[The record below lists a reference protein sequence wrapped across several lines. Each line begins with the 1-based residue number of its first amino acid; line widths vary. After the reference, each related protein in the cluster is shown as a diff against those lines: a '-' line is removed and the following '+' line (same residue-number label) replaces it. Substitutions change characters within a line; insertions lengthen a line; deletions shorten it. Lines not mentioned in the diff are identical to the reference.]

1 MGSEPI
7 RTGNGDQ
14 YWRSLANIA
23 LCLLILATTSLSTGC
38 ASRKADQPEPN
49 PDPFEVINRP
59 IFKFNDVADRYILR
73 PAAKGYQFITPA
85 PVERGVSNFFDNIT
99 YPITIVN
106 DFLQGKFKQGFAD
119 TGRFVVNTTI
129 GLLGLFDPATPIG
142 LERHEEDFGQ
152 TFAKWGIPAG
162 PYIVVPLFGPRTVRS
177 GIGTIAD
184 TQVNPLI
191 LYSNTSVRDKLLI
204 LWAIESRAALIG
216 PDRLVFEAFDPY
228 LFVRDAYLQN
238 RKFLINDG
246 ITVESDEGFDD
257 DFDDDF

>member
-1 MGSEPI
+1 MSVGRSNEK
-7 RTGNGDQ
+7 
-14 YWRSLANIA
+14 WRLIPHFP
-23 LCLLILATTSLSTGC
+23 LYLLLLSAVLLNAGC
-38 ASRKADQPEPN
+38 ASRKASKPESEPN
-49 PDPFEVINRP
+49 VDPLEVINRP
-59 IFKFNDVADRYILR
+59 IYKFNDVTDRYILR
-73 PAAKGYQFITPA
+73 PVAKGYQFITPNV
-85 PVERGVSNFFDNIT
+85 VETGVSNFFDNIT

-106 DFLQGKFKQGFAD
+106 GFLQGKFKQGFAD

-162 PYIVVPLFGPRTVRS
+162 PYIVVPLLGPRTVRS
-177 GIGTIAD
+177 GIGTFAD

-216 PDRLVFEAFDPY
+216 PDKLVFEAFDPY

-238 RKFLINDG
+238 REFLINDG
-246 ITVESDEGFDD
+246 VLNETDEGFDD

>member
-1 MGSEPI
+1 MHLPL
-7 RTGNGDQ
+7 
-14 YWRSLANIA
+14 YL
-23 LCLLILATTSLSTGC
+23 LLISALLLNAGC
-38 ASRKADQPEPN
+38 ASRKASKSEPN
-49 PDPFEVINRP
+49 PDPFEVVNRP
-59 IFKFNDVADRYILR
+59 IYNFNDVTDRYILR
-73 PAAKGYQFITPA
+73 PVAKGYQFITPNV
-85 PVERGVSNFFDNIT
+85 VETGVSNFFDNIT

-106 DFLQGKFKQGFAD
+106 DFLQAKFKQGFAD

-129 GLLGLFDPATPIG
+129 GLLGLFDPATPMG

-216 PDRLVFEAFDPY
+216 PDELVFEAFDPY

-238 RKFLINDG
+238 REFLIKDG
-246 ITVESDEGFDD
+246 VLNEADEGFDD

>member
-1 MGSEPI
+1 MCVRRSNEK
-7 RTGNGDQ
+7 
-14 YWRSLANIA
+14 WR
-23 LCLLILATTSLSTGC
+23 LLTHFPLYLLLLSAVLLNTGC
-38 ASRKADQPEPN
+38 ASRKASKPESEPN
-49 PDPFEVINRP
+49 VDPLEVINRP
-59 IFKFNDVADRYILR
+59 IFRFNDVTDRYILR
-73 PAAKGYQFITPA
+73 PVAKGYQFITPNV
-85 PVERGVSNFFDNIT
+85 VETGVSNFFDNIT
-99 YPITIVN
+99 YPITVVN
-106 DFLQGKFKQGFAD
+106 GFLQGKFKQGFAD

-177 GIGTIAD
+177 GIGTLAD

-216 PDRLVFEAFDPY
+216 PDELVFEAFDPY

-246 ITVESDEGFDD
+246 VMDETDEGFDD

>member
-1 MGSEPI
+1 MCVGRSNEK
-7 RTGNGDQ
+7 
-14 YWRSLANIA
+14 WRLVTHFP
-23 LCLLILATTSLSTGC
+23 LYLLLLSAVLLNASC
-38 ASRKADQPEPN
+38 ASRKASKPESEPN
-49 PDPFEVINRP
+49 VDPLEVINRP
-59 IFKFNDVADRYILR
+59 IYKFNDVTDRYILR
-73 PAAKGYQFITPA
+73 PVAKGYQFITPNA
-85 PVERGVSNFFDNIT
+85 VETGVSNFFDNIT
-99 YPITIVN
+99 YPITVVN
-106 DFLQGKFKQGFAD
+106 DFLQAKFKQGFAD

-129 GLLGLFDPATPIG
+129 GLLGLFDPATSMG

-177 GIGTIAD
+177 GIGTLAD

-216 PDRLVFEAFDPY
+216 PDELVFEAFDPY

-238 RKFLINDG
+238 REFLINDG
-246 ITVESDEGFDD
+246 VLNETDEGFDD

>member
-1 MGSEPI
+1 MS
-7 RTGNGDQ
+7 TG
-14 YWRSLANIA
+14 RSGERWCQLIHFP
-23 LCLLILATTSLSTGC
+23 LYLLLVSVLLLNAGC
-38 ASRKADQPEPN
+38 ASRNASKPEPN
-49 PDPFEVINRP
+49 VDPLEVINRP
-59 IFKFNDVADRYILR
+59 IYKFNDVTDRYILR
-73 PAAKGYQFITPA
+73 PVAKGYQFITPNV
-85 PVERGVSNFFDNIT
+85 VETGVSNFFDNIT

-106 DFLQGKFKQGFAD
+106 GFLQAKFKQGFAD

-129 GLLGLFDPATPIG
+129 GLLGLFDPATSMG

-177 GIGTIAD
+177 GVGTLAD
-184 TQVNPLI
+184 WRVNPLRY
-191 LYSNTSVRDKLLI
+191 YSNTSVRDKLLI

-216 PDRLVFEAFDPY
+216 PDKLVFEAYDPY

-238 RKFLINDG
+238 RDFLIKDG
-246 ITVESDEGFDD
+246 VLNETDEGFDD